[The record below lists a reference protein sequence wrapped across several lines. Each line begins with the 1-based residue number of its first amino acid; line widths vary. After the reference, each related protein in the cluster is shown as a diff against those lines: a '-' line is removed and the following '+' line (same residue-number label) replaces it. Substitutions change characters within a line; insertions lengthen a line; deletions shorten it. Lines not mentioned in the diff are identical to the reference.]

1 MFTSIT
7 ELYKLFTKHPVICTD
22 TRKITKDCI
31 FFALK
36 GPNFNGNTYAREAL
50 DKGASYAVIDENL
63 NSSDAHFLNVEHVLQ
78 SLQQLASLH
87 RSTLNIPIIAIT
99 GSNGK
104 TTTKELCREILT
116 RKYNVFATQGNL
128 NNHIGVP
135 LSLLS
140 LNNKHQL
147 AIIEMGANHPNEISA
162 LCEMASPNY
171 GLITNIGSA
180 HLEGFGSI
188 DGILK
193 AKTELFDFLMSSDG
207 TLFLNKNDVKLNAL
221 QLNYPKVITY
231 GSTPNNF
238 CELLGFE
245 QTSHLVVKWRTNNEQ
260 IENIAHSSLVGDYN
274 TENILAAITIG
285 SYFGVP
291 ATDINLAIRNY
302 ETTNNRSQ
310 VVVKNSNTIVLDAY
324 NANPSSML
332 AAISNFHNSFKGIKI
347 PVLGEMLEL
356 GSYSK
361 QEHEIIFNE
370 LKNLGFSEFIL
381 VGNNFEPFKA
391 QKKVKYFS
399 NVNDAR
405 KWIQE
410 QKFKNAN
417 FLVKGSRAT
426 EMEKVIQAFE

>member
-63 NSSDAHFLNVEHVLQ
+63 NSSNAHFLNVEHVLQ

-135 LSLLS
+135 LSLFS

-193 AKTELFDFLMSSDG
+193 AKS
-207 TLFLNKNDVKLNAL
+207 
-221 QLNYPKVITY
+221 
-231 GSTPNNF
+231 
-238 CELLGFE
+238 
-245 QTSHLVVKWRTNNEQ
+245 
-260 IENIAHSSLVGDYN
+260 
-274 TENILAAITIG
+274 
-285 SYFGVP
+285 
-291 ATDINLAIRNY
+291 
-302 ETTNNRSQ
+302 
-310 VVVKNSNTIVLDAY
+310 
-324 NANPSSML
+324 
-332 AAISNFHNSFKGIKI
+332 
-347 PVLGEMLEL
+347 
-356 GSYSK
+356 
-361 QEHEIIFNE
+361 
-370 LKNLGFSEFIL
+370 
-381 VGNNFEPFKA
+381 
-391 QKKVKYFS
+391 
-399 NVNDAR
+399 
-405 KWIQE
+405 
-410 QKFKNAN
+410 
-417 FLVKGSRAT
+417 
-426 EMEKVIQAFE
+426 